1 MDVDL
6 GQLGQPLNSDSEKKA
21 DADDIHIG
29 CGVTEDLE
37 DVLCTHQ
44 NPVFICDSNTR
55 AAAEPFL
62 EEELK
67 DCLVIE
73 LSPEGLAVNDDCI
86 ERVLAQLEVC
96 DRGQS
101 SVEVDLLIAIGNRV
115 IHDLTRIAA
124 REYGISYVSVPTPG
138 RQEEKEG
145 EAETS
150 GIVPDSPPRW
160 LFADARI
167 LCAEDTNRSERIELI
182 TDELLACG
190 LEKESFWDQLLESD
204 TL

>member
-6 GQLGQPLNSDSEKKA
+6 GQLGQPLADESDNRT

-29 CGVTEDLE
+29 YGVTEDLE
-37 DVLCTHQ
+37 DVICAHQ

-55 AAAEPFL
+55 AAAEPYL
-62 EEELK
+62 EEEFK

-73 LSPEGLAVNDDCI
+73 LSPEGLAADDANM

-96 DRGQS
+96 DLGQS
-101 SVEVDLLIAIGNRV
+101 SVEVDLLIAIGSRI
-115 IHDLTRIAA
+115 IHDLTRAAA
-124 REYGISYVSVPTPG
+124 REYGIPFVSVPTP
-138 RQEEKEG
+138 EETENSAG
-145 EAETS
+145 QSA
-150 GIVPDSPPRW
+150 GDDIIPDNTPRW
-160 LFADARI
+160 IFADARI

-182 TDELLACG
+182 TDSLVACG
-190 LEKESFWDQLLESD
+190 LEKESFWDRLLESD